1 MHPPALLAVIPQG
14 IEDFI
19 QLLPGIRGDRFNK
32 GFHPAFQI
40 SAQQIAG
47 ADEKPLIRAVAEAVD
62 TGVLQ
67 PAAHDAGD
75 RNVLRE
81 PGNPRTETA
90 DSPHK
95 ELDLYA
101 GLGAFDQLLHDIQVV
116 DGVHFHGNP
125 AVFPPGDFL
134 IQELEHTGLKSQGSE
149 SEMMHLRRNF
159 SIDEGGKS
167 GFRIQAD
174 ILPGRNQG
182 QVCILLTGDLII
194 ISGADLRDPADDT
207 VMQP

>member
-1 MHPPALLAVIPQG
+1 M
-14 IEDFI
+14 
-19 QLLPGIRGDRFNK
+19 
-32 GFHPAFQI
+32 
-40 SAQQIAG
+40 
-47 ADEKPLIRAVAEAVD
+47 
-62 TGVLQ
+62 LQ
-67 PAAHDAGD
+67 PAADDAGD

-116 DGVHFHGNP
+116 DCVHFHGNP

-134 IQELEHTGLKSQGSE
+134 IQELEHTGLKGQGSE
-149 SEMMHLRRNF
+149 PEMMHLRRDF

-167 GFRIQAD
+167 GLRIQAD
-174 ILPGRNQG
+174 ILPGCNQG
-182 QVCILLTGDLII
+182 QVCILLTGDLVVIP
-194 ISGADLRDPADDT
+194 GTDLRDPADDS